1 MHKSDSPPNNP
12 KPISIACIWLWIEPC
27 ICETLLA
34 YIRTG
39 LMFAGTGLTF
49 LKLFSDDLA
58 MRIIGG
64 LFIGVTYHSL
74 VLDFIAIFGL
84 RYLTVHYPKSSEEK
98 TMKPVE
104 NIDFYSSF
112 SAVYDLPVGS
122 DE

>member
-1 MHKSDSPPNNP
+1 MLAN
-12 KPISIACIWLWIEPC
+12 ER
-27 ICETLLA
+27 TLLA

-64 LFIGVTYHSL
+64 LFIGVSIPL
-74 VLDFIAIFGL
+74 FGFGFYRYFWTK

-98 TMKPVE
+98 SHET
-104 NIDFYSSF
+104 
-112 SAVYDLPVGS
+112 G
-122 DE
+122 